1 MFQLLSI
8 VHVQIPLAILLI
20 ALVLIQ
26 RANTDAS
33 GAFGA
38 DGGSGASLEK
48 RGAEKTLHRFT
59 ILTAIVFSLS
69 LLYPV
74 VIR

>member
-1 MFQLLSI
+1 MVHLLSI
-8 VHVQIPLAILLI
+8 VQLILAILLI

-38 DGGSGASLEK
+38 DGGSNATLEK
-48 RGAEKTLHRFT
+48 RGAEKTLHRLT
-59 ILTAIVFSLS
+59 IIVAVVFVLS
-69 LLYPV
+69 LASSIL
-74 VIR
+74 IH

>member
-8 VHVQIPLAILLI
+8 VQVLLAILLTT
-20 ALVLIQ
+20 LVLIQ

-38 DGGSGASLEK
+38 DGGSGAALEK
-48 RGAEKTLHRFT
+48 RGVEKSLHRLT
-59 ILTAIVFSLS
+59 IVTAVLFVLS
-69 LLYPV
+69 VLYPL

>member
-1 MFQLLSI
+1 MVHLLSI
-8 VHVQIPLAILLI
+8 VQLILAILFI

-38 DGGSGASLEK
+38 DGGSSAALEK
-48 RGAEKTLHRFT
+48 RGAEKTLHRLT
-59 ILTAIVFSLS
+59 IFVAAFLVLS
-69 LLYPV
+69 LALPLF
-74 VIR
+74 IR

>member
-1 MFQLLSI
+1 MVHLLSI
-8 VHVQIPLAILLI
+8 VQLILAILLT

-38 DGGSGASLEK
+38 DGGSSATLEK
-48 RGAEKTLHRFT
+48 RGAEKSLHRLTIIVAVLFVLSFT
-59 ILTAIVFSLS
+59 YTLFVG
-69 LLYPV
+69 
-74 VIR
+74 

>member
-1 MFQLLSI
+1 MVHLLSI
-8 VHVQIPLAILLI
+8 VQLILAILLT

-38 DGGSGASLEK
+38 DGGSSATLEK
-48 RGAEKTLHRFT
+48 RGAEKSLHRLT
-59 ILTAIVFSLS
+59 IIVAVLFVLS
-69 LLYPV
+69 LAYTLFV
-74 VIR
+74 S

>member
-8 VHVQIPLAILLI
+8 VHVLLAILLI

-48 RGAEKTLHRFT
+48 RGAEKMFHRLT
-59 ILTAIVFSLS
+59 ITVAVMFALS
-69 LLYPV
+69 LIYPV
-74 VIR
+74 IIH

>member
-8 VHVQIPLAILLI
+8 VHVILALLLI
-20 ALVLIQ
+20 TLVLIQ

-48 RGAEKTLHRFT
+48 RGVEKSLHR
-59 ILTAIVFSLS
+59 LTLVIASLFVISLIYPIV
-69 LLYPV
+69 
-74 VIR
+74 IH

>member
-1 MFQLLSI
+1 MVHLLST
-8 VHVQIPLAILLI
+8 VQLISAILLI

-38 DGGSGASLEK
+38 DGGSSAALEK
-48 RGAEKTLHRFT
+48 RGAEKSLHRLT
-59 ILTAIVFSLS
+59 IIVAMLFVTSLASS
-69 LLYPV
+69 LF
-74 VIR
+74 IK

>member
-8 VHVQIPLAILLI
+8 VQLVLAILLI

-38 DGGSGASLEK
+38 DGGSGAALKK
-48 RGAEKTLHRFT
+48 RGAEKIVYRLT
-59 ILTAIVFSLS
+59 ILVAGLFVASVV
-69 LLYPV
+69 YPV
-74 VIR
+74 IFG

>member
-1 MFQLLSI
+1 MVHLLSI
-8 VHVQIPLAILLI
+8 VQLILAILLT

-38 DGGSGASLEK
+38 DGGSSATLEK
-48 RGAEKTLHRFT
+48 RGAEKSLHRLT
-59 ILTAIVFSLS
+59 IIVAVLFVLS
-69 LLYPV
+69 LAYTLFA
-74 VIR
+74 R

>member
-1 MFQLLSI
+1 MFHLLSI
-8 VHVQIPLAILLI
+8 VHVLLAILLI
-20 ALVLIQ
+20 ALVIIQ
-26 RANTDAS
+26 HANTDAS

-48 RGAEKTLHRFT
+48 RGVEKSLHRLT
-59 ILTAIVFSLS
+59 IIIAVLFVLS
-69 LLYPV
+69 LLYPI

>member
-1 MFQLLSI
+1 MFHLLSI
-8 VHVQIPLAILLI
+8 VQLILAILLI

-38 DGGSGASLEK
+38 DGGSSATLEK
-48 RGAEKTLHRFT
+48 RGAEKSLHRLT
-59 ILTAIVFSLS
+59 ILVAMLFVISLAS
-69 LLYPV
+69 TLF
-74 VIR
+74 IR

>member
-1 MFQLLSI
+1 MFHLLSI
-8 VHVQIPLAILLI
+8 VQLILAILLI

-38 DGGSGASLEK
+38 DGGSSATLEK
-48 RGAEKTLHRFT
+48 RGAEKSLHQLT
-59 ILTAIVFSLS
+59 IIVAVLFVLS
-69 LLYPV
+69 LAYTLL
-74 VIR
+74 IN

>member
-1 MFQLLSI
+1 MFELLSV
-8 VHVQIPLAILLI
+8 VHVLLAVFLI
-20 ALVLIQ
+20 ALILIQ

-38 DGGSGASLEK
+38 DGGVGASLEK
-48 RGAEKTLHRFT
+48 RGAEKTLHRLT
-59 ILTAIVFSLS
+59 ITVSVIFVVSLI
-69 LLYPV
+69 YPL

>member
-8 VHVQIPLAILLI
+8 QILLAILLI
-20 ALVLIQ
+20 ALILIQ

-38 DGGSGASLEK
+38 DGGTGASLEK
-48 RGAEKTLHRFT
+48 RGAEKTLHRLT
-59 ILTAIVFSLS
+59 IVTAVLFVLS
-69 LLYPV
+69 LLYPI